1 MACSYKRRSDS
12 SRRVTDWAIWGTVT
26 LFCSRDVDLSFMVQE
41 VGQHGSGAPQK
52 PQVCALPNEVPQT
65 EWGPHHCLPSCL
77 HQANGARGQFYIE
90 IIWKWEG
97 FNNDP
102 LQLPSTPHVS
112 HFNLII
118 NIWTGI
124 SWNWQKEKSQA
135 GINNA
140 STKANK
146 KANMHFGF
154 ILMTKTELLK
164 FSPSDHWA
172 IFEPKE
178 KK

>member
-1 MACSYKRRSDS
+1 MTPYFLISYGMLLLWQTEKRFLSESDWLSYLGYSDS
-12 SRRVTDWAIWGTVT
+12 L
-26 LFCSRDVDLSFMVQE
+26 LFREVDLSFMVQE

-52 PQVCALPNEVPQT
+52 TQVCALPNEVPQT

-77 HQANGARGQFYIE
+77 HQAHGARGQFYIE
-90 IIWKWEG
+90 IIWRWEG

-102 LQLPSTPHVS
+102 LQLPSPPHVS

-118 NIWTGI
+118 NVWTGI

-140 STKANK
+140 STKGK
-146 KANMHFGF
+146 
-154 ILMTKTELLK
+154 
-164 FSPSDHWA
+164 
-172 IFEPKE
+172 
-178 KK
+178 